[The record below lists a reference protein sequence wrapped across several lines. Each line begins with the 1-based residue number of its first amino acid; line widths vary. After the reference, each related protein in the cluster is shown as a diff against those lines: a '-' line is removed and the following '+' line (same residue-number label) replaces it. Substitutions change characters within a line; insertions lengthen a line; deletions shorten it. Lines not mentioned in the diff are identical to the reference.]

1 VTRADV
7 LILGAGPAGAVAA
20 LNLAPTRRVI
30 LIEHRRAPIA
40 RIGEGLPPAA
50 RRLLTDMGLF
60 DDFVGEGHLPCYG
73 NRVVW
78 GSTNATETDF
88 LRDPDGHGWHLD
100 RARFDAWLRR
110 AAVMRGTMLLT
121 PAQLVA
127 MRRSGDGWQA
137 RVATIRGEVDLA
149 VRFAIDAGGRA
160 APLARLLGARRLR
173 SDRLVCGWLH
183 GPARE
188 IGRGAGLT
196 IVEAVE
202 DGWWYTTPIPG
213 GRRVLAFLTDADLP
227 AARIAHQ
234 RRCLNETAARAREIK
249 AVLAES
255 QFAPAAG
262 GFIAAHSSVL
272 VPCAGDRWL
281 AVGDASMSFDPLA
294 AQGLLHALFTG
305 LAAAET
311 VDGYLSGRSDAI
323 TRYQDL
329 IHGIQFTYRRHL
341 GLYYASEARWPAS
354 PFWQRRHSADRAA
367 LRPRREI
374 PWSIA
379 DNHRLG

>member
-1 VTRADV
+1 
-7 LILGAGPAGAVAA
+7 
-20 LNLAPTRRVI
+20 
-30 LIEHRRAPIA
+30 
-40 RIGEGLPPAA
+40 
-50 RRLLTDMGLF
+50 M
-60 DDFVGEGHLPCYG
+60 PCYG
-73 NRVVW
+73 NRAVW
-78 GSTNATETDF
+78 GSTMATETDF

-100 RARFDAWLRR
+100 RALVDAWLLRT
-110 AAVMRGTMLLT
+110 AVVRGTILLT
-121 PAQLVA
+121 PARQHC
-127 MRRSGDGWQA
+127 GDGWQA

-160 APLARLLGARRLR
+160 APLARLLGARRRR

-183 GPARE
+183 GPARG

-213 GRRVLAFLTDADLP
+213 GRRVLAFLIDADLP

-234 RRCLNETAARAREIK
+234 RRWLNETAARAREIT

-272 VPCAGDRWL
+272 VSCAGDRWL

-305 LAAAET
+305 LCRGRNRGRLLAPPAKDQSAAARLRKQRVRLLQQFRQT
-311 VDGYLSGRSDAI
+311 ADDAVGAKQMI
-323 TRYQDL
+323 
-329 IHGIQFTYRRHL
+329 
-341 GLYYASEARWPAS
+341 P
-354 PFWQRRHSADRAA
+354 
-367 LRPRREI
+367 LRPHVEI
-374 PWSIA
+374 ASSL
-379 DNHRLG
+379 RSSQ